1 MQGMITSFDAVV
13 IGRNEGARL
22 LRALAAAQAVA
33 RQVVYVDSGSTDGSA
48 DAARALGVRV
58 IELDPARPFTAA
70 RGRNAGLAAL
80 PEAEFVQFIDGD
92 CILEAGW
99 PARALAHL
107 HDHPRAGLVF
117 GRQYEAAPNASIY
130 NWMTDWEWNKP
141 LGPDTFCAGC
151 LMVRAD
157 ALRGIGSYAETLIAG
172 EDDDMC
178 HRMQAAG
185 WQTWCIDALMTEH
198 DARLLTLAP
207 WWRRSLRA
215 GHSYAEL
222 GVLHGAA
229 SGQRRRAL
237 VWGGLVPLTLLGG
250 AILWWPLA
258 IGALAVSALS
268 MLRQFNRFRAQG
280 LGLRRAAQAAGLLM
294 LSKSAEAA
302 GMASYWLARLQGR
315 RRRLIEYK

>member
-1 MQGMITSFDAVV
+1 MNSSFDAVV

-22 LRALAAAQAVA
+22 LRALAAAQTVA
-33 RQVVYVDSGSTDGSA
+33 RQVVYVDSGSSDGSA
-48 DAARALGVRV
+48 DAARGLGVTV

-80 PEAEFVQFIDGD
+80 PDAEFLQFIDGD
-92 CILEAGW
+92 CVLEPGW

-107 HDHPRAGLVF
+107 HEHPRAGLVF
-117 GRQYEAAPNASIY
+117 GRQYEAAPDASIY

-157 ALRGIGSYAETLIAG
+157 ALRGVGGYNETLIAG

-185 WQTWCIDALMTEH
+185 WQTWCIDAPMTEH
-198 DARLLTLAP
+198 DARLLSLAP

-229 SGQRRRAL
+229 AGQRRRAMLWGAVLPL
-237 VWGGLVPLTLLGG
+237 VAMGGLLVGWSVMI
-250 AILWWPLA
+250 AVA
-258 IGALAVSALS
+258 ALYVISL
-268 MLRQFNRFRAQG
+268 LRQWWRFRARG
-280 LGLRRAAQAAGLLM
+280 LNARRAAQAAGLLM
-294 LSKSAEAA
+294 LGKVAEAV
-302 GMASYWLARLQGR
+302 GMTDYWRARVAGR
-315 RRRLIEYK
+315 RRDLIEYK

>member
-1 MQGMITSFDAVV
+1 MDASFDAVV

-22 LRALAAAQAVA
+22 LRALGAAQAVA
-33 RQVVYVDSGSTDGSA
+33 RQVVYVDSGSTDCSA
-48 DAARALGVRV
+48 QAARDMGVTV

-92 CILEAGW
+92 CLLEPGW

-107 HDHPRAGLVF
+107 HANPRAGLVF
-117 GRQYEAAPNASIY
+117 GRQYEAAPDASIY

-141 LGPDTFCAGC
+141 LGPATFCAGC
-151 LMVRAD
+151 LMVRAG
-157 ALRGIGSYAETLIAG
+157 ALRAIGGYNESLIAG

-185 WQTWCIDALMTEH
+185 WQTWCIDAPMTEH
-198 DARLLTLAP
+198 DARLFALAP

-229 SGQRRRAL
+229 ADQRRRAVL
-237 VWGGLVPLTLLGG
+237 WGGVLPSVAALGLLFWWP
-250 AILWWPLA
+250 AILA
-258 IGALAVSALS
+258 VAAVYAVSGI
-268 MLRQFNRFRAQG
+268 RQWRRFCTQG
-280 LGLRRAAQAAGLLM
+280 LGARRAAQASGLLM
-294 LSKSAEAA
+294 LSKFAELT
-302 GMASYWLARLQGR
+302 GMASYWRARAVGR
-315 RRRLIEYK
+315 RRKLIEYK